1 MENHLLYLASKS
13 ASRRMLLEQARL
25 PFTVLEQSA
34 DEAQCDWNQDL
45 ETVVR
50 SIAQHKME
58 HVIMPAGTQGQI
70 AFVITADTLNTDARG
85 SIFGKPTDVQDA
97 KRMIRAQAGFA
108 RIATGFCIRKS
119 QFIAG
124 CWHELE
130 RREGCVVASCVLEVP
145 EPWLERFIAAEPSLV
160 SFAGALAVDGYASQF
175 VKSINGSYTA
185 ILGLPL
191 YEVREALEELGFFAD
206 Q

>member
-1 MENHLLYLASKS
+1 MKNHLLYLASKS

-25 PFTVLEQSA
+25 PFTVLEQLA

-58 HVIMPAGTQGQI
+58 HVIMPAGKEGQI
-70 AFVITADTLNTDARG
+70 AFVITADTLNTDAHG
-85 SIFGKPTDVQDA
+85 SIFGKPTDIADA

-108 RIATGFCIRKS
+108 QIATGFCIRKS
-119 QFIAG
+119 QLSAG
-124 CWHELE
+124 SWHELE

-145 EPWLERFIAAEPSLV
+145 
-160 SFAGALAVDGYASQF
+160 GAMA
-175 VKSINGSYTA
+175 
-185 ILGLPL
+185 
-191 YEVREALEELGFFAD
+191 
-206 Q
+206 